1 VKVVPESFKIETM
14 QNNIQQILERNPII
28 PVVTI
33 HSEKDIDRIHKQLSD
48 RAIRCIEI
56 TLRTDYAFEAI
67 SEFKNRFGDLYDVG
81 VGTIVNPDQI
91 HRCVE
96 LKVDFMVSPAL
107 SPNLAQHLEH
117 SETPFIPGVATPS
130 EILRGM
136 ELGWRYFK
144 FFPANLFGG
153 LDALKA
159 YSSVFREAKFCP
171 TGGIN
176 EMNHSEYLALEN
188 VVSVGGTW
196 LIK

>member
-1 VKVVPESFKIETM
+1 MKVVRVLSNWNKM

-33 HSEKDIDRIHKQLSD
+33 QNEKDIERVHQQLSD
-48 RAIRCIEI
+48 RSIRCIEI

-67 SEFKNRFGDLYDVG
+67 SEFKKRFGDQYDVG
-81 VGTIVNPDQI
+81 VGTIVNLDQI
-91 HRCVE
+91 RKCVD

-107 SPNLAQHLEH
+107 SPTLAQHLEH
-117 SETPFIPGVATPS
+117 SGTPFIPGVATPG
-130 EILRGM
+130 EILKGM

-153 LDALKA
+153 LDALNA
-159 YSSVFREAKFCP
+159 YRSVFSEVKFCP

-176 EMNHSEYLALEN
+176 ESNFSEYLALDN

-196 LIK
+196 LIQ